1 MDINALNALIA
12 QVRETAASVAQAE
25 QRVAAFKG
33 ELAEQAKEAE
43 HNAAPL
49 RSIGSIPKRR
59 SGWVAAMDKLPKAS

>member
-25 QRVAAFKG
+25 QRVAAFKT
-33 ELAEQAKEAE
+33 ELAEHAKDAE
-43 HNAAPL
+43 RNAAPV